1 MQELGKKEFLIKAGI
16 ELKLARQTKKLS
28 IEALSILVDVS
39 YSQISRIE
47 NGSIKT
53 SIYNYYKIK
62 CCLEFS
68 E

>member
-1 MQELGKKEFLIKAGI
+1 MQKLGKKEFLIKAGI

-47 NGSIKT
+47 NGSINT

-62 CCLEFS
+62 YCLEFS